1 MNIYDFPSLA
11 IQIPQHIRT
20 LIQELEFQIRAVNTP
35 GLSDDLSE
43 RYGLEESRVHE
54 HLRQFGWDAALD
66 AEGRHWLPAPP
77 HFTIVQH
84 LPDHAYYI
92 QRCSASDSQ
101 NAQWAFIT
109 EEQSLAK
116 WAFTTWEEAYSFL
129 FSLVAREQ
137 EQKSLALYRVRNP
150 RAWGGHDYLASS
162 QEQAVALARNDAV
175 LIFHLSS
182 QEAAHLDLQAYEHTG
197 GLLRFCA
204 ACHFYPC
211 CCGVKERWKLPS
223 QIGILAFPQHLPA
236 LPEQMA
242 FVTDTSAQIAPL
254 RDHNAAAS

>member
-1 MNIYDFPSLA
+1 MSMYNFPSLA
-11 IQIPQHIRT
+11 TQIPQHIRA
-20 LIQELEFQIRAVNTP
+20 LVQELEFQIRAVNTP
-35 GLSDDLSE
+35 ELSDDQSE

-66 AEGRHWLPAPP
+66 AESCHWLPVPP

-84 LPDHAYYI
+84 LPDPAYYV
-92 QRCSASDSQ
+92 QHCSASDSQ
-101 NAQWAFIT
+101 NAQWSFIT
-109 EEQSLAK
+109 EEQSQVRR
-116 WAFTTWEEAYSFL
+116 AFTTWEEAYAFL
-129 FSLVAREQ
+129 FPFVAHEQ
-137 EQKSLALYRVRNP
+137 EQKPLTLYRVRNP
-150 RAWGGHDYLASS
+150 RAWGGYDYLASS
-162 QEQAVALARNDAV
+162 PEQAVALNRNDAV

-197 GLLRFCA
+197 DILRFCA

-211 CCGVKERWKLPS
+211 CCGVRERWKLPS

-242 FVTDTSAQIAPL
+242 FVTDTSA
-254 RDHNAAAS
+254 